1 MADKRKKKDKVKYKG
16 SFEEVFGP
24 GYFVHIEDLVEKMI
38 ENLGPSFNKMP
49 GPLFYGFSVIGH
61 SEGETLIREFGSLP
75 VESGTEVF
83 EEKTS
88 FVQKRKPLIDVVE
101 TDDKI
106 YVTAEI
112 PGISTGEIILKAT
125 DSSLDLKASHGGCK
139 YSEQISLSSKVDPES
154 ATATYRNGVLEVV
167 LKMFNSDKTVL
178 VHIE

>member
-1 MADKRKKKDKVKYKG
+1 MADKGKRMDKIKTKG
-16 SFEEVFGP
+16 SFEEVFGQD
-24 GYFVHIEDLVEKMI
+24 YFVHVEYLI
-38 ENLGPSFNKMP
+38 DRILENLGPGFNKLP
-49 GPLFYGFSVIGH
+49 APVIYGFSVVSR
-61 SEGETLIREFGSLP
+61 SENETRIREFGSLP
-75 VESGTEVF
+75 LETVTEVF
-83 EEKTS
+83 AENIS
-88 FVQKRKPLIDVVE
+88 FVHKRKPLIDVVE

-139 YSEQISLSSKVDPES
+139 YSEQISLPSKVDPES

-178 VHIE
+178 VRIE